1 MLSLLLTAALTI
13 SGAHTHDR
21 VGSAIANAGDVNGD
35 GVPDMI
41 VGEQFS
47 GTARAGAAY
56 VVFGRRGRVDLGRF
70 GSRGFRIDGP
80 GREAHAGFAVAG
92 AGDVNGDGLGDLVV
106 GAAGGGFLDTRE
118 GEAYVVYGKRDS
130 APVDLGHLGASGFRM
145 TGSPGGQLG
154 FAVKGAG
161 DVNGDG
167 LDDVIVG
174 DPNGGTGHAYVVF
187 GARVPADVDVDALG
201 TQGYAIAIADG
212 DAGFSVAGVGDMNG
226 DGRDDV
232 AVAEADDGLAWVVF
246 GAASAAP
253 VDLAALGAR
262 GFRVEPLGKPDD
274 GIDEVAA
281 AGDVNAD
288 GRPDLVLGA
297 SGEDVGRDSGG
308 AWVVYGSASTQ
319 TVRVSHIGRRG
330 FHIRGRPG
338 DELGT
343 SIDGAGDI
351 DGDGHAD
358 LVLGS
363 FARGAGAAYVVF
375 GRSRRELDLTRL
387 AGRAIRLPG
396 RVAGARLG
404 WSVAGVPNADG
415 KGHDG
420 VLIGAPHAKRGA
432 RTSVGAASLYISKR
446 RSG

>member
-1 MLSLLLTAALTI
+1 MLTSLLLTAALTI
-13 SGAHTHDR
+13 TGAHTHDR

-35 GVPDMI
+35 GVPDLI

-47 GTARAGAAY
+47 GHARAGAAY
-56 VVFGRRGRVDLGRF
+56 VVFGRRGRVDLGRI

-92 AGDVNGDGLGDLVV
+92 AGDVNGDGLDDVIV
-106 GAAGGGFLDTRE
+106 GAVGGGFLDTRD
-118 GEAYVVYGKRDS
+118 GEAYVIYGKRD
-130 APVDLGHLGASGFRM
+130 AAAVDLAHLGASGLRIS
-145 TGSPGGQLG
+145 GSEGGQLG
-154 FAVKGAG
+154 FDVDGAG

-167 LDDVIVG
+167 LGDVIVG

-187 GARVPADVDVDALG
+187 GARVPADVNVDALG
-201 TQGYAIAIADG
+201 AQGFAISKQDE

-232 AVAEADDGLAWVVF
+232 ALSEGDHGLAWVVF
-246 GAASAAP
+246 GDPSSAP

-262 GFRVEPLGKPDD
+262 GFRIEPLGKPDD

-288 GRPDLVLGA
+288 GRPDLLLGA
-297 SGEDVGRDSGG
+297 SGEDLERHAGG

-319 TVRVSHIGRRG
+319 TVRVSRIGSRG
-330 FHIRGRPG
+330 FHIRGRRG

-363 FARGAGAAYVVF
+363 FARGAGAAYIVS
-375 GRSRRELDLTRL
+375 GKSRAVT
-387 AGRAIRLPG
+387 RLPG
-396 RVAGARLG
+396 RVPGARAG
-404 WSVAGVPNADG
+404 WAVAGVPNADG
-415 KGHDG
+415 KHHDG
-420 VLIGAPHAKRGA
+420 VLVGAPYTKRGGHS
-432 RTSVGAASLYISKR
+432 SVGAALLYISR
-446 RSG
+446 ARSR

>member
-1 MLSLLLTAALTI
+1 MLASLVLTAALTV

-56 VVFGRRGRVDLGRF
+56 VVFGRRGHVDLGRL
-70 GSRGFRIDGP
+70 GDRGFRIDGP

-92 AGDVNGDGLGDLVV
+92 AGDVNGDGLDDVVV
-106 GAAGGGFLDTRE
+106 GAAGGGVIDFRE
-118 GEAYVVYGKRDS
+118 GEAYVVYGKHDS
-130 APVDLGHLGASGFRM
+130 AAVDLAQLGAAGFRVH
-145 TGSPGGQLG
+145 GSEGGQLG
-154 FAVKGAG
+154 FSVDGAG
-161 DVNGDG
+161 DVTGDG

-174 DPNGGTGHAYVVF
+174 DANGGTGHAYVVF
-187 GARVPADVDVDALG
+187 GARVPTDVNVDALG
-201 TQGYAIAIADG
+201 AQGFAIAMPDQ
-212 DAGFSVAGVGDMNG
+212 DAGFSVAGVGDMNA
-226 DGRDDV
+226 DGRGDV

-246 GAASAAP
+246 GDASTAP
-253 VDLAALGAR
+253 VDLAALGTR
-262 GFRVEPLGKPDD
+262 GFRIEPLGKPDD

-288 GRPDLVLGA
+288 GRPDVLLGA
-297 SGEDVGRDSGG
+297 SGEDLDRHAGG
-308 AWVVYGSASTQ
+308 AWVVYGSSSTR
-319 TVRVSHIGRRG
+319 TVSVSHVGSRG

-358 LVLGS
+358 LVFGS
-363 FARGAGAAYVVF
+363 LARGAGAASIVF
-375 GRSRRELDLTRL
+375 GGSR
-387 AGRAIRLPG
+387 GRRVLRLPG
-396 RVAGARLG
+396 RVPGARAG
-404 WSVAGVPNADG
+404 WAVAGVPNADG
-415 KGHDG
+415 KHHDG
-420 VLIGAPHAKRGA
+420 VLVGSPYAKRGGHS
-432 RTSVGAASLYISKR
+432 SVGAVSLYISR
-446 RSG
+446 ARSM

>member
-1 MLSLLLTAALTI
+1 LTAALTI

-35 GVPDMI
+35 GVPDVI
-41 VGEQFS
+41 VGEQLS
-47 GTARAGAAY
+47 GKARAGTVY
-56 VVFGRRGRVDLGRF
+56 VVFGRRGRVDLRGL

-80 GREAHAGFAVAG
+80 GREGHAGFSVA
-92 AGDVNGDGLGDLVV
+92 
-106 GAAGGGFLDTRE
+106 
-118 GEAYVVYGKRDS
+118 
-130 APVDLGHLGASGFRM
+130 
-145 TGSPGGQLG
+145 
-154 FAVKGAG
+154 GAG

-174 DPNGGTGHAYVVF
+174 AAGGGIVDFRPGEAYVVYGKRDSAAVDLAQLGAAGFRMTGSEGGQLGFDVDGAGDVNGDGLDDLIVGDPNGGTGHAYLVF
-187 GARVPADVDVDALG
+187 GTRVPADVNVDALG
-201 TQGYAIAIADG
+201 AQGFAMATENG
-212 DAGFSVAGVGDMNG
+212 DAGFSVAGVGDVNS

-246 GAASAAP
+246 GDASTTP

-262 GFRVEPLGKPDD
+262 GFRIEPLGKPDD
-274 GIDEVAA
+274 GIDQVAA

-297 SGEDVGRDSGG
+297 SGEDVDRNAGG

-319 TVRVSHIGRRG
+319 TVRVAHIGRRG

-338 DELGT
+338 EELGT

-358 LVLGS
+358 LVFGS
-363 FARGAGAAYVVF
+363 FARGAGAAYIVF
-375 GRSRRELDLTRL
+375 GRSRREL
-387 AGRAIRLPG
+387 RLPG
-396 RVAGARLG
+396 RVPGARLG
-404 WSVAGVPNADG
+404 WSVVGIPNADG

-420 VLIGAPHAKRGA
+420 VLLGAPYAKRGGQA
-432 RTSVGAASLYISKR
+432 SVGTATLFISKR